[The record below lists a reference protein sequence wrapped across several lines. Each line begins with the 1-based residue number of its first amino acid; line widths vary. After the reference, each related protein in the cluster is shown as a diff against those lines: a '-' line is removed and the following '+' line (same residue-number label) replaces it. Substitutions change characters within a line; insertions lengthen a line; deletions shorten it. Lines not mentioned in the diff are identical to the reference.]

1 MPTALETLR
10 SVFGYDSFVGPQ
22 ETIIETV
29 LAGRDAV
36 VLMPTGGGKSLCY
49 QIPALIRPGT
59 ALVVSP
65 LIALM
70 RDQVQALT
78 QNGVR
83 AAFLNSSL
91 TASQARDVEE
101 RLRSGGLDLL
111 YVAPER
117 LFMPGFLERLAQVPL
132 SLFAID
138 EAHCVSQWGHDFRP
152 EYTRLGELAELF
164 PGVPR
169 LALTA
174 TADDLTRADI
184 VRQLRL
190 GSARVFAAGFDRPNI
205 RYLVELKDR
214 PERQLLAFLRSRPKG
229 EAGIVYRM
237 SRKKVEATAQLLAAE
252 GFVALPYH
260 AGLGAAAREANQERF
275 MREEGVVMVATVA
288 FGMGVD
294 KPNVRFV
301 AHLDPPTSLEAYHQE
316 TGRAGRDGLPAVA
329 WMTYGL
335 ADIAMLRRLVAMDD
349 ASLAPLDG
357 EGRAE
362 ARKRHER
369 LKQQKLT
376 ALLGY
381 CETARCR
388 RQALLRYFGQELP
401 EPCGNC
407 DTCLHPVETFDG
419 TVAAQKALSNIFR
432 VREGFGVGHLAD
444 ILAGKATKAVERWGH
459 EKLSTF
465 GVGTEL
471 SRSGWLSVYRQLVAA
486 GLADVDLEGFG
497 ALKLNAH
504 SWEVM
509 KGRQNVALRHDPH
522 PVRAGRAKPAP
533 DASGRMIAAD
543 RQALPDDETLW
554 ESLRALR
561 LEISR
566 EQGVPPYAVFA
577 DRTLLD
583 MVRLRP
589 RKVEELLSVS
599 GVGRMKLQAY
609 GQRFIETLNRHED
622 EHGRPED
629 LPPLP
634 EPRAEKPRPTRD
646 ALSASEQASVEAFR
660 ETGSVEEAALAR
672 GLKPATVFGH
682 LLRAVG
688 QGLLPAADVAG
699 LSRAQV
705 SRIEEAME
713 SARLAGRLGLGAVH
727 EALEG
732 EFGFDVLRC
741 VRAGLAHRRA
751 EAS

>member
-1 MPTALETLR
+1 MSTPLEILR
-10 SVFGYDSFVGPQ
+10 SVFGYDGFVGPQ
-22 ETIIETV
+22 EAVIDTV

-49 QIPALIRPGT
+49 QVPAMLRPGT

-70 RDQVQALT
+70 RDQVQGLT

-91 TASQARDVEE
+91 TAAQAREVETE
-101 RLRSGGLDLL
+101 LAAGRLDLL

-117 LFMPGFLERLAQVPL
+117 LFMPGFLDRLANIPL

-152 EYTRLGELAELF
+152 EYTRLGELAGLF
-164 PGVPR
+164 PAVPR

-184 VRQLRL
+184 IRQLRL
-190 GSARVFAAGFDRPNI
+190 ESARVFASGFDRPNI
-205 RYLVELKDR
+205 RYLVTLKDR
-214 PERQLLAFLRSRPKG
+214 PEHQLLAFLRSRPAG

-237 SRKKVEATAQLLAAE
+237 SRKKVEATALALARE
-252 GFVALPYH
+252 GFTALPYH
-260 AGLGAAAREANQERF
+260 AGLNAAAREANQERF

-335 ADIAMLRRLVAMDD
+335 GDIAMLRRLVAMDD
-349 ASLAPLDG
+349 ASFQTPAPLDG
-357 EGRAE
+357 EGRAQ
-362 ARKRHER
+362 ARQRHER

-376 ALLGY
+376 SLLGY
-381 CETARCR
+381 CETSQCR
-388 RQALLRYFGQELP
+388 RQVLLRYFGQDLP

-407 DTCLHPVETFDG
+407 DTCLNPVETWDG

-432 VREGFGVGHLAD
+432 VREGFRAGHLAD
-444 ILAGKATKAVERWGH
+444 VLAGKATAAVGRWGH
-459 EKLSTF
+459 AELSTF

-471 SRSGWLSVYRQLVAA
+471 SRPEWLSVYRQLVAA
-486 GLADVDLEGFG
+486 GLADVDLEGYG
-497 ALKLNAH
+497 ALKLNAR

-509 KGRQNVALRHDPH
+509 KGRMSVALRRDPH
-522 PVRAGRAKPAP
+522 PAAAEKRVKAAPAGNTEPRTDEERA
-533 DASGRMIAAD
+533 
-543 RQALPDDETLW
+543 LW

-561 LEISR
+561 LEISK
-566 EQGVPPYAVFA
+566 EQNVPPYAVFA
-577 DRTLLD
+577 DRTLQE
-583 MVRLRP
+583 MVRHRP
-589 RKVEELLSVS
+589 RRVEELLGIS

-609 GQRFIETLNRHED
+609 GERFVEALCRHED
-622 EHGRPED
+622 GHGRPED

-634 EPRAEKPRPTRD
+634 APRIEKTRPQAD
-646 ALSASEQASVEAFR
+646 SLSGTEQASLDAFR
-660 ETGSVEEAALAR
+660 ETGSAEGVAAAR
-672 GLKPATVFGH
+672 GIKLGTVYGH
-682 LLRAVG
+682 LTKAVAL
-688 QGLLPAADVAG
+688 GLVSAAEVTG
-699 LSRAQV
+699 LTRAQV
-705 SRIEEAME
+705 SRIEETLA
-713 SARLAGRLGLGAVH
+713 SVRRKGLAGLAAAS

-732 EFGFDVLRC
+732 EFGYDVLRC
-741 VRAGLAHRRA
+741 VRAGMFRDGA
-751 EAS
+751 EA